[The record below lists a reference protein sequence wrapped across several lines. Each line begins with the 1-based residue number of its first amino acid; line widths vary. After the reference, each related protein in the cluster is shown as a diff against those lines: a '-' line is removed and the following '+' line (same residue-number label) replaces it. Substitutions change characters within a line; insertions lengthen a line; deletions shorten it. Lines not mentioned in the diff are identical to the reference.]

1 MLENNLFSKKISPLR
16 KFAKSL
22 KKDRSGLALVEFALS
37 MPIFLGLGMYGTE
50 VAYLAVTK
58 MQVQQIALN
67 LADNAS
73 RMGETPNGASSRVIA
88 ESDIASILT
97 GVRLQGESIDLTENG
112 RVILSSSERVE
123 GTTAALRQ
131 AREDNPWG
139 GIRWQRCLGKLEVQS
154 RWGGPAQYSRWRGV
168 GETWYWD
175 QASNRWR
182 WRAAILPEQG
192 EAVMFA
198 EIHYDYQGLFGDLFL
213 EGRRLRGQFSFGI
226 RDDRELYVQPVDDGA
241 TKYTCDQFTT
251 T

>member
-1 MLENNLFSKKISPLR
+1 MLKNINPIKKISHFRQL
-16 KFAKSL
+16 AKSL
-22 KKDRSGLALVEFALS
+22 RQEKSGLALVEFALS

-182 WRAAILPEQG
+182 WRAGILPEQG

-213 EGRRLRGQFSFGI
+213 EDRRLKGQFSFGI

-241 TKYTCDQFTT
+241 TRYTCDQFTAE
-251 T
+251 